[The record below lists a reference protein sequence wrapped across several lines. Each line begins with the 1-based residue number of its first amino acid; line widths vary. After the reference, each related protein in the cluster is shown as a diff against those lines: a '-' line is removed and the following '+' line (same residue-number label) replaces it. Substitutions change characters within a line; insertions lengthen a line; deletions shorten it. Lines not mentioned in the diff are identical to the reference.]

1 MNSNQRISRRTSPSL
16 DPVFLVTIALALIV
30 LAVTAWAWSSR
41 GPHIHC
47 PPQDHPVW
55 AQVLNHGHGEW
66 ICGASLN
73 VGVKSR

>member
-30 LAVTAWAWSSR
+30 LAVAGWAWSSR
-41 GPHIHC
+41 GPHIQC
-47 PPQDHPVW
+47 PPPDHPVY
-55 AQVLNHGHGEW
+55 ASVIHQW